1 MKRLSTLLITSVILI
16 ACAPMQI
23 VNINSPFNAQ
33 EASIINKEGKNTI
46 TGSAL
51 IKRNDGQTVTCSGE
65 EVYLI
70 PYTAYANE
78 RILAIYGNT
87 TKGIARNRVS
97 GFNPDIAEYKTLQK
111 RIQCNAQGFFTF
123 RNIADGDY
131 FVATI
136 VKWTVDYSPQGGNL
150 MRRLQVKGGETI
162 EIVLAP

>member
-78 RILAIYGNT
+78 RI
-87 TKGIARNRVS
+87 
-97 GFNPDIAEYKTLQK
+97 
-111 RIQCNAQGFFTF
+111 
-123 RNIADGDY
+123 
-131 FVATI
+131 
-136 VKWTVDYSPQGGNL
+136 
-150 MRRLQVKGGETI
+150 
-162 EIVLAP
+162 